1 MIIGIPRE
9 RFVDEKRVGLGP
21 RAAGNLIGRGHQ
33 VMVEKGAG
41 LGSGFTDEQFQK
53 AGASVVH
60 AIAEVYGRADIV
72 VKIHP
77 PDLREG
83 ALTRPGQIVMALMNL
98 AVADPKLL
106 ALLGSATARFMKAI
120 TICPGRVRSRWT
132 S

>member
-1 MIIGIPRE
+1 MIIGITRE

-60 AIAEVYGRADIV
+60 TIAEVYGRADIV

-77 PDLREG
+77 R
-83 ALTRPGQIVMALMNL
+83 IC
-98 AVADPKLL
+98 
-106 ALLGSATARFMKAI
+106 ARA
-120 TICPGRVRSRWT
+120 P
-132 S
+132 